1 VDSWKRTLTFMVV
14 AQFCSALGFSIFYPF
29 LPLYIQTLGSTTHL
43 SVEVLSGLV
52 FSVQAVTM
60 AIASPFWG
68 VVADRFGRKLMV
80 LRATLGGSAIILL
93 MGFARSAEELIALR
107 AIQGVIT
114 GVISAANALI
124 ASVVPRERTG
134 YAMGM
139 LQVGLWSGVAAGPL
153 LGGVLSDLFGFRVTF
168 VTTAVLLLLTGI
180 GIFFGVEDP
189 FVRTDRK
196 GVGGGS
202 FLRDWRRVLANP
214 WVDCTLVLRFL
225 AAMGRS
231 MVEPILP
238 LFVLALMV
246 TPGRVG
252 TSTGF
257 VVGAASVASTL
268 TAVYL
273 GRLGDRA
280 GHARVA
286 LGSALGTAI
295 CFLVSALVQDVGQ
308 LLLLSALTGAC
319 VGGLIP
325 SLSALLAEHSESGD
339 AGCVYGLDN
348 SVTSAGRAIGPVL
361 GAAGAVW
368 FSFRGTFV
376 LTGLIFLVAA
386 AVAALTVCRPTL
398 PRRFDRAARLGRDQH
413 LPED

>member
-1 VDSWKRTLTFMVV
+1 
-14 AQFCSALGFSIFYPF
+14 
-29 LPLYIQTLGSTTHL
+29 
-43 SVEVLSGLV
+43 
-52 FSVQAVTM
+52 
-60 AIASPFWG
+60 
-68 VVADRFGRKLMV
+68 
-80 LRATLGGSAIILL
+80 
-93 MGFARSAEELIALR
+93 
-107 AIQGVIT
+107 
-114 GVISAANALI
+114 
-124 ASVVPRERTG
+124 
-134 YAMGM
+134 MGM

-189 FVRTDRK
+189 FVRTDRP
-196 GVGGGS
+196 VGRGS

-214 WVDCTLVLRFL
+214 WVDCTLMLRFL
-225 AAMGRS
+225 AATGRS

-238 LFVLALMV
+238 LFVLALMA

-325 SLSALLAEHSESGD
+325 SLSALLAEHSETGD
-339 AGCVYGLDN
+339 AGCVYGIDN

-361 GAAGAVW
+361 GAACAVW

-376 LTGLIFLVAA
+376 LTGIIFLAAA

-398 PRRFDRAARLGRDQH
+398 PRRFDPAARLGRDQH

>member
-1 VDSWKRTLTFMVV
+1 MDPWKRTLALMVV

-29 LPLYIQTLGSTTHL
+29 LPLYIQYLGSTTTL

-52 FSVQAVTM
+52 FSVQAITM

-80 LRATLGGSAIILL
+80 LRATLGGSVIVLL
-93 MGFARSAEELIALR
+93 MGFARSAEDLVILR
-107 AIQGVIT
+107 AIQGVVT

-153 LGGVLSDLFGFRVTF
+153 LGGILSDLVGFRVTF
-168 VTTAVLLLLTGI
+168 MAIASLLLLAGI
-180 GIFFGVEDP
+180 GIFLGVEDP
-189 FVRTDRK
+189 FVRGGRSA
-196 GVGGGS
+196 GGS
-202 FLRDWRRVLANP
+202 GFLQDWRRVLANP

-225 AAMGRS
+225 VAMGRS
-231 MVEPILP
+231 TVEPILP
-238 LFVLALMV
+238 LFILTLTA
-246 TPGRVG
+246 TPDRIG
-252 TSTGF
+252 TSTGL
-257 VVGAASVASTL
+257 VVGAASVVSTGA
-268 TAVYL
+268 AVSL
-273 GRLGDRA
+273 GRLGDRV

-286 LGSALGTAI
+286 LASGAGAAI
-295 CFLVSALVQDVGQ
+295 CFLASALVQDVWQ
-308 LLLLSALTGAC
+308 LLLLSALTGGC

-325 SLSALLAEHSESGD
+325 SLSALLAEHSEVGD
-339 AGCVYGLDN
+339 AGCVYGIDN

-361 GAAGAVW
+361 GAVGAVW

-376 LTGLIFLVAA
+376 LTAILFAAAA
-386 AVAALTVCRPTL
+386 AVTALTVCRPTL
-398 PRRFDRAARLGRDQH
+398 PARVGRVARLGRDQH

>member
-29 LPLYIQTLGSTTHL
+29 LPLYIQTLGSTTRL

-107 AIQGVIT
+107 AIQGVVT

-153 LGGVLSDLFGFRVTF
+153 LGGVLSDFVGFRITF
-168 VTTAVLLLLTGI
+168 VVTAVLLLLAGI
-180 GIFFGVEDP
+180 GVAIGVEDP
-189 FVRTDRK
+189 FVRADRA
-196 GVGGGS
+196 GGRGS

-238 LFVLALMV
+238 LFVLALMA

-268 TAVYL
+268 TAVCL
-273 GRLGDRA
+273 GRIGDRA

-286 LGSALGTAI
+286 LGSALATAI

-339 AGCVYGLDN
+339 AGCVYGIDN

-376 LTGLIFLVAA
+376 LTGIIFLAAA

-398 PRRFDRAARLGRDQH
+398 PRRFDQAARLGRDQH